1 MAIDYK
7 KHIWE
12 GWTVEAFIKDLSW
25 QLETIQSGRSIFKKI
40 ETKAALKKWCME
52 NQPGY
57 KKYIPEVVQ
66 HFAELYN
73 LK

>member
-1 MAIDYK
+1 MSINYK
-7 KHIWE
+7 KHILE

-25 QLETIQSGRSIFKKI
+25 QLEMIQSGRSILKKI